1 MINQKKIILGTAQ
14 FGSHYGITNKVG
26 EVKCSEVSKI
36 IEEANNNGV
45 NFFDTAP
52 IYGNAEKKLGKY
64 LNKNSN
70 IITKITEIEDEEIN
84 DKGLKAISNVF
95 FNSLKNLKL
104 NKIYCLLIHSR
115 KDIYKKN
122 NHLLINFLKDLKKNK
137 IVKKIGISIYEK
149 QDFEKIITIF
159 KPDVVQLP
167 ISIADQRL
175 LEKNY
180 LRHIKNMGIEIHA
193 RSIFLQGILISRYNR
208 LPMNLSSIK
217 DYLFQFNTK
226 LKVNKITPIQA
237 CLSFIHSIKEI
248 DKIIV
253 GANSLKEFKEI
264 LKNNK
269 KKDLNAN
276 FYNQFK
282 LNDSNILNPVNW

>member
-1 MINQKKIILGTAQ
+1 MDNMFQL
-14 FGSHYGITNKVG
+14 S
-26 EVKCSEVSKI
+26 
-36 IEEANNNGV
+36 IELY
-45 NFFDTAP
+45 DT
-52 IYGNAEKKLGKY
+52 
-64 LNKNSN
+64 
-70 IITKITEIEDEEIN
+70 
-84 DKGLKAISNVF
+84 
-95 FNSLKNLKL
+95 
-104 NKIYCLLIHSR
+104 
-115 KDIYKKN
+115 
-122 NHLLINFLKDLKKNK
+122 
-137 IVKKIGISIYEK
+137 
-149 QDFEKIITIF
+149 
-159 KPDVVQLP
+159 
-167 ISIADQRL
+167 
-175 LEKNY
+175 LEKNVLWSDHWY
-180 LRHIKNMGIEIHA
+180 ENWD
-193 RSIFLQGILISRYNR
+193 
-208 LPMNLSSIK
+208 NLSSIK